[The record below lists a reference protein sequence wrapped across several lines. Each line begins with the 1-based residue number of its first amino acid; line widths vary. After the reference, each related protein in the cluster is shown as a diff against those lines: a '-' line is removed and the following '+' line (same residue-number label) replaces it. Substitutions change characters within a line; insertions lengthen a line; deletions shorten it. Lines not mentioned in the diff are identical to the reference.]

1 MEKFCEKYRQHDISS
16 PILAGG
22 KVLAY
27 EINGSFLSSV
37 EANPEKL
44 GDEKKFKLNALK
56 CTSPALV
63 GTKLLVRNAKGIA
76 CFEMGVKK
84 PN

>member
-1 MEKFCEKYRQHDISS
+1 MRLCIDLKSGEVLRKVPAKHDISS
-16 PILAGG
+16 PILANG

-44 GDEKKFKLNALK
+44 GDEKSLNSMPLNAHR
-56 CTSPALV
+56 
-63 GTKLLVRNAKGIA
+63 LLWWELNY
-76 CFEMGVKK
+76 
-84 PN
+84 